1 MITISL
7 TTAVILYSVLILL
20 GMATLWLFGELG
32 SRRSLRVLEKQNLWR
47 CTYCGYVYLDES
59 AGLHS
64 RCPRCN
70 SINIIE
76 EAQDRVV
83 ARQKERF
90 VEAHPLPVEPDN
102 PDDEPRRNPS
112 HRKRPRA
119 GSRGPRRHR

>member
-7 TTAVILYSVLILL
+7 TTAVILYAGLILL
-20 GMATLWLFGELG
+20 GAATLWLFGELG
-32 SRRSLRVLEKQNLWR
+32 SRRTLRVLEKQNLWR
-47 CTYCGYVYLDES
+47 CAYCGYVYLDES

-64 RCPRCN
+64 KCPRCN

-83 ARQKERF
+83 AREKERF
-90 VEAHPLPVEPDN
+90 VEAHPPPVEPHNDE
-102 PDDEPRRNPS
+102 DDPRRNPS
-112 HRKRPRA
+112 RRKRPGA